1 MKRFIMAA
9 AAILL
14 ASSGCKPIVFNSIQE
29 EQGSGFG
36 PSPSGPSGGGVGG
49 GISALAIRGADAPV
63 SFSSTMDPE
72 SLVLFF
78 ASTPLQC
85 AEPAITFPDI
95 GGPCPGAPVWQLILS
110 IPPEL
115 NRPGVVDL
123 ADPRINFSHNIRFD
137 DCGGGSAWGV
147 GGYWGTLTI
156 LSADDDS
163 VSVQLSGTSATATV
177 NFDGDYVAERCGP
190 APITPP
196 PSPVVAT
203 LGEGLSD
210 NPSSGTGPQADPDA
224 LYIFGGTA
232 PGSCA
237 EPVPTVD
244 CMSNRQFV
252 FSLPAALRVPGVINL
267 NDPLID
273 AIYSTPSTACGPAT
287 FDEGTLEITSIDA
300 SHIAFAIAG
309 AGPTG
314 LNGLYEGAICP

>member
-9 AAILL
+9 AATLL

-29 EQGSGFG
+29 GQGSGPG
-36 PSPSGPSGGGVGG
+36 SSQSGPSGGGVVG

-63 SFSSTMDPE
+63 SFDSTMDPE
-72 SLVLFF
+72 TLVLFF

-85 AEPAITFPDI
+85 AEPALTFPD
-95 GGPCPGAPVWQLILS
+95 PCAGAPASWQFILS

-123 ADPRINFSHNIRFD
+123 ADPRIGFSHTIRYD

-156 LSADDDS
+156 LSVDDDA
-163 VSVQLSGTSATATV
+163 VSVQLSGTSPTATV
-177 NFDGDYVAERCGP
+177 SFDGDYVAERCGP
-190 APITPP
+190 APIVPP
-196 PSPVVAT
+196 PSPVVAMF
-203 LGEGLSD
+203 GEGLSG
-210 NPSSGTGPQADPDA
+210 NPSSGSGPQADPEA

-232 PGSCA
+232 PGACA

-244 CMSNRQFV
+244 CQSNRQFV